1 MKLSLKTRGNKIRNN
16 NNKVMIWRQTIEINS
31 SKIIATSLPRNLK
44 SQRSN
49 KDKNKLILMNKI
61 WTLEIMLFLD
71 NQPMQIHQFK
81 PV

>member
-1 MKLSLKTRGNKIRNN
+1 
-16 NNKVMIWRQTIEINS
+16 MIWRQTIEINS

-49 KDKNKLILMNKI
+49 KDKNKLTLKKKI
-61 WTLEIMLFLD
+61 WTPEIMLFLD
-71 NQPMQIHQFK
+71 NQPMREHLFK